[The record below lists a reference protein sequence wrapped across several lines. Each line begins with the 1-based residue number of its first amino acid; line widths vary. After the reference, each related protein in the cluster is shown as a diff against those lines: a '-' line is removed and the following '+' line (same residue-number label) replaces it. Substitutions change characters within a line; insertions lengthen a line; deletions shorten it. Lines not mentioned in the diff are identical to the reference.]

1 MWIRQVFTRGVS
13 LWNNREN
20 RLFFRYV
27 TWYWWKWHDLVICVG
42 KKKCKVQIRSGE
54 EPPIQMLMARGLR
67 EQQWIVTRR
76 GRQQLTKGHSKRIE
90 KSCSRPTRGRFSC
103 SRLSDPT
110 GPAPNEREKITNR
123 FGWAGFSC
131 FLVDFF
137 HFVWSFFLSLV
148 GAICGREEQL
158 IFKS

>member
-90 KSCSRPTRGRFSC
+90 KSSSRPTRGRFSC

-123 FGWAGFSC
+123 LSWFFVFSC
-131 FLVDFF
+131 WFLPLCLE
-137 HFVWSFFLSLV
+137 FLSL
-148 GAICGREEQL
+148 AGRCDLRERRTAN
-158 IFKS
+158 F